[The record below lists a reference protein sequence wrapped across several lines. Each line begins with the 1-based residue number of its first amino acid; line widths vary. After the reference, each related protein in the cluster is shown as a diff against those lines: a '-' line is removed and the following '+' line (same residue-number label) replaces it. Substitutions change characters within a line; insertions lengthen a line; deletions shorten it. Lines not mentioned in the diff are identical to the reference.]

1 MQVALQT
8 QKFLHTSFNFISSTL
23 FYILWKFIS
32 HRWATQTTYPNTHQ
46 LCLCVVG
53 KLSKRASG
61 NPAVRP
67 LMHMRVTYVELYML
81 HWCVCV
87 CVYVMLGVLPV
98 CIKSYEYMCVYVC
111 SHWAQCAYEN
121 MCICVCEINIFYI
134 KGWLAWW
141 RIMLNVWLCV
151 R

>member
-1 MQVALQT
+1 MHCKHRSSFTHHLILLV
-8 QKFLHTSFNFISSTL
+8 LHFFTSYENSYLTGEL
-23 FYILWKFIS
+23 HK
-32 HRWATQTTYPNTHQ
+32 HTYPNTYQ
-46 LCLCVVG
+46 LYLCVVG

-98 CIKSYEYMCVYVC
+98 CIPSYEYMCVYVC